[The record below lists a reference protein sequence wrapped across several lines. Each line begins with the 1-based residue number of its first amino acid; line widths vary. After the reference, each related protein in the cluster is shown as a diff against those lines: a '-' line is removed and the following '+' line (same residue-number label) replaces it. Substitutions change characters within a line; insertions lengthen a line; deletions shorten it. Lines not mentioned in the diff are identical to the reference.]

1 MSRVWQGVLGTQRPQ
16 PAHSS
21 LSFELQATP
30 VYVLSQ
36 ALLKAGSFD
45 PTSWLSYWREE
56 QVIQF
61 VIIQFNFQLFNSIY
75 TILLSCELQ
84 AKSVCVHLN
93 FIRERSFLAWNF
105 SSLIKFARKRFGL
118 RRKKKRKSIQFLCW
132 IRLDL
137 NHTGIQKS
145 FFFFWAY
152 LTLIV
157 SL

>member
-75 TILLSCELQ
+75 IILLSCELQ
-84 AKSVCVHLN
+84 AKSVYVHLN
-93 FIRERSFLAWNF
+93 FIWKRSFLTWNF
-105 SSLIKFARKRFGL
+105 SSLIKFARKQFDL
-118 RRKKKRKSIQFLCW
+118 RRKKKNLSNFYVELD
-132 IRLDL
+132 LDL
-137 NHTGIQKS
+137 NYTGIQKS
-145 FFFFWAY
+145 FFFLF
-152 LTLIV
+152 
-157 SL
+157 